1 MKYQHFTP
9 YSLERSIQKGEMAD
23 AKIINM
29 MNVMNYL
36 DNRNA
41 AQHWRIV
48 LRKFCFLFTMP

>member
-36 DNRNA
+36 DKKITQKHA
-41 AQHWRIV
+41 PSEQ
-48 LRKFCFLFTMP
+48 LF